1 MATRI
6 EKKLDIPATAP
17 LYRDIFEFIDV
28 MGIKQN
34 RVIEAFGV
42 GRSNWYKLK
51 QQYLNG
57 ISLEN
62 MHNFATYFS
71 LPPEKVMSLCY
82 MTYVRGLAKQQSD
95 QPVTT
100 QALTET
106 ASMDVDSDFPP
117 IN

>member
-6 EKKLDIPATAP
+6 DRKSDTLATAP
-17 LYRDIFEFIDV
+17 LYRDLFEFIDV
-28 MGIKQN
+28 MGIKQS

-51 QQYLNG
+51 QQHLNG

-82 MTYVRGLAKQQSD
+82 MTYARGIEKQQTDPSSVP
-95 QPVTT
+95 QP
-100 QALTET
+100 AAET
-106 ASMDVDSDFPP
+106 APMDVDSDFPP
-117 IN
+117 ID

>member
-1 MATRI
+1 MASRI
-6 EKKLDIPATAP
+6 EKKLDMPTTAP

-51 QQYLNG
+51 HQHLNG

-62 MHNFATYFS
+62 MHSFATYFS
-71 LPPEKVMSLCY
+71 LPPEKVMALCY
-82 MTYVRGLAKQQSD
+82 MTYTRGMAKQQSD
-95 QPVTT
+95 QSSPAQPV
-100 QALTET
+100 AET

-117 IN
+117 IH

>member
-1 MATRI
+1 MATRVG
-6 EKKLDIPATAP
+6 KKLDTSTAP
-17 LYRDIFEFIDV
+17 LYRDLFEFIDV
-28 MGIKQN
+28 MGIKQS

-51 QQYLNG
+51 QQHLDG

-62 MHNFATYFS
+62 MHSFATYFS

-82 MTYVRGLAKQQSD
+82 MTYARGLAKQQTSEED
-95 QPVTT
+95 AVH
-100 QALTET
+100 L
-106 ASMDVDSDFPP
+106 VDKIDPAEVDTDFPP

>member
-1 MATRI
+1 MSTRND
-6 EKKLDIPATAP
+6 KKSDTHTSAP

-28 MGIKQN
+28 MGIKQS

-51 QQYLNG
+51 QQHLNG

-82 MTYVRGLAKQQSD
+82 MTYARGLEKQQAD
-95 QPVTT
+95 QPGQP
-100 QALTET
+100 QALAET
-106 ASMDVDSDFPP
+106 APSEVDSDFPP
-117 IN
+117 ID

>member
-1 MATRI
+1 MATRVG
-6 EKKLDIPATAP
+6 KKSDITAAP
-17 LYRDIFEFIDV
+17 LYRDLFEFINV
-28 MGIKQN
+28 MGIKQS

-51 QQYLNG
+51 QQHLDG

-82 MTYVRGLAKQQSD
+82 MTYVRGLAKQQSGE
-95 QPVTT
+95 PNITESV
-100 QALTET
+100 TET
-106 ASMDVDSDFPP
+106 TLAEVDSDFPP